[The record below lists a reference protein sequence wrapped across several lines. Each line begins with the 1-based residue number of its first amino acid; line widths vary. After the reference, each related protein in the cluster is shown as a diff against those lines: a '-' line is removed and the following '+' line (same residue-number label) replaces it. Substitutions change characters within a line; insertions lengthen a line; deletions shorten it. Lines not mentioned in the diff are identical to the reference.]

1 MPSGGA
7 IINLSSSGTKIKKQY
22 PAYICSKLG
31 LEGITVSTA
40 KTLAA
45 KGITINTVS
54 PGFTE
59 CDLLNWEGGLALEK
73 NR

>member
-7 IINLSSSGTKIKKQY
+7 IINLSSSGTKIKQQY

-45 KGITINTVS
+45 RGITINTIS
-54 PGFTE
+54 PGFT
-59 CDLLNWEGGLALEK
+59 
-73 NR
+73 